1 LAGDPQ
7 VLGVQ
12 GAAGDSMGRSPIGG
26 LRAEAEGF
34 ADQIAQ
40 RGTREGGS
48 AVRDFVTQG
57 SVSSQGAQVAPRS
70 KSVGLLRPT
79 AAAMGKDAEQLAG
92 MGAGG
97 FGSTQ
102 RPNLQRSPDS
112 WSALPP
118 SSPPSEAG
126 APSDPLLRQRETRP
140 RQAVPGHEGPDANNS
155 EIREE
160 IPDDQLARS
169 GELSRRLTDIA
180 DRLHAGGFDEAPD
193 PRAGRI
199 QFARAQVHGDRIL
212 VRPEDRRGSDV
223 PDIDLPRIPGTEG
236 FSPSHVNFHDYR
248 VPVLAPPQLSGRK
261 GLLAVQRE
269 LMRNP
274 TTGRDREATR
284 KGVVNDV
291 GHLRPLDKDT
301 NYVKTY
307 RVPSKDPNRS
317 DAVINYTIPGAHMA
331 NEGFVIRFARLR
343 KDGRVEIV
351 TYGEG
356 NAVEMN
362 PLTRGYWEP
371 RVNEAW
377 TKNSLAVIKRAL
389 RER

>member
-1 LAGDPQ
+1 
-7 VLGVQ
+7 
-12 GAAGDSMGRSPIGG
+12 
-26 LRAEAEGF
+26 
-34 ADQIAQ
+34 
-40 RGTREGGS
+40 
-48 AVRDFVTQG
+48 
-57 SVSSQGAQVAPRS
+57 
-70 KSVGLLRPT
+70 
-79 AAAMGKDAEQLAG
+79 
-92 MGAGG
+92 
-97 FGSTQ
+97 
-102 RPNLQRSPDS
+102 
-112 WSALPP
+112 
-118 SSPPSEAG
+118 
-126 APSDPLLRQRETRP
+126 
-140 RQAVPGHEGPDANNS
+140 
-155 EIREE
+155 
-160 IPDDQLARS
+160 
-169 GELSRRLTDIA
+169 
-180 DRLHAGGFDEAPD
+180 
-193 PRAGRI
+193 
-199 QFARAQVHGDRIL
+199 
-212 VRPEDRRGSDV
+212 
-223 PDIDLPRIPGTEG
+223 
-236 FSPSHVNFHDYR
+236 
-248 VPVLAPPQLSGRK
+248 
-261 GLLAVQRE
+261 
-269 LMRNP
+269 MRNP

-389 RER
+389 RAR